1 MSPGLGHRSW
11 RAWYPGERCGTRA
24 GASLWM
30 ADVSF
35 RGTVVVGLR
44 AQVKGREWGAL
55 LVPRVVLVGQTKS
68 PQVSKHHWLLKLG
81 LD

>member
-1 MSPGLGHRSW
+1 
-11 RAWYPGERCGTRA
+11 
-24 GASLWM
+24 M

-55 LVPRVVLVGQTKS
+55 LVPRVVLVGHTKS